1 MRDSIVYRASNTNTN
16 TLTCESYCVYQP
28 MFIQVKIWLP
38 HQATETHQ
46 DSIKRYMCSQNIS
59 VNENNDNQVSLTCM
73 AIIDYQERLGLK
85 LTSFRTDEFVIEEVL
100 VRVFYKNI
108 LKLFA
113 QHIDS
118 LFKNEYTNHHTLIND
133 VITEYW
139 SPGNLIDGDEITINP
154 ETTISTT
161 TTKKTFSGVVDT
173 ITYVPFFET
182 PKKNTELINPFTPN
196 ELFKPMKRL

>member
-1 MRDSIVYRASNTNTN
+1 MS
-16 TLTCESYCVYQP
+16 
-28 MFIQVKIWLP
+28 
-38 HQATETHQ
+38 
-46 DSIKRYMCSQNIS
+46 SQNVS
-59 VNENNDNQVSLTCM
+59 VHENDDNEVSLTCIP
-73 AIIDYQERLGLK
+73 IIDYQQRLGLK
-85 LTSFRTDEFVIEEVL
+85 LTSFRTDGFVIEEV
-100 VRVFYKNI
+100 RVIYKNI

-113 QHIDS
+113 QHIET

-133 VITEYW
+133 VITESW

-161 TTKKTFSGVVDT
+161 TTKKTFTGIVDT

-182 PKKNTELINPFTPN
+182 PKKNTERINPFTPN